1 MLLSLD
7 DYRRCLH
14 STYDAVARAAD
25 ELEAQ
30 DAHGRGRDVI
40 GANSRYRQARERE
53 RARRAANWFTRGDG
67 SSDLEE

>member
-7 DYRRCLH
+7 EYRRCLR
-14 STYDAVARAAD
+14 STYDAVARAGV

-30 DAHGRGRDVI
+30 DAYGRGRDVI

-53 RARRAANWFTRGDG
+53 RARRAATWFTRGDG
-67 SSDLEE
+67 SRELEG